1 MIQIIKR
8 KIEMSLN
15 IFSKLAF
22 VGLAALLLVSCTDEA
37 ENGSDDVPE
46 TARQV
51 SVETISMEADN
62 FDDFIRLTGE
72 VEALEDALISAE
84 TQGRILQIANRG
96 ARLNEGDVLAQ
107 LDDRIIKA
115 QYNSAKTA
123 YELAE
128 DSFNRMETL
137 HADSIISTQDFQNA
151 KAQRDQ
157 AKAQLEQAEKQLRDV
172 NIEAPFSGRIEDRMI
187 QRGELISPGMPV
199 ARLVN
204 TSRVRV
210 LVGIPERYSGE
221 IVEGSPVVVRLG
233 SSGHTVESE
242 ISYAG
247 NVIDPE
253 TRTYTAEVEI
263 SNSDQLFKPDM
274 IADVRVKRSTI
285 ENAMIIP
292 RTAVLRSET
301 GINVFRVTEQDG
313 HPVANLVDVETGRA
327 SGALVEIVSGIEPGD
342 EIVISGMINL
352 NEGDRLNILSNQT
365 SIERAERLSQSDRP
379 FVSY

>member
-1 MIQIIKR
+1 MII
-8 KIEMSLN
+8 
-15 IFSKLAF
+15 
-22 VGLAALLLVSCTDEA
+22 AALLLVSCTDEA
-37 ENGSDDVPE
+37 DNNDDVPDA
-46 TARQV
+46 ARQV
-51 SVETISMEADN
+51 SVETINMEADN

-72 VEALEDALISAE
+72 VEAFEDALISAE
-84 TQGRILQIANRG
+84 TQGRILQIADRG
-96 ARLNEGDVLAQ
+96 ARLNEGEVLAQ
-107 LDDRIIKA
+107 LDDRIIRA
-115 QYNSAKTA
+115 QFNSAKTA

-157 AKAQLEQAEKQLRDV
+157 AGAQLEQAEKQLRDV

-204 TSRVRV
+204 SSKVRI

-221 IVEGSPVVVRLG
+221 IDEGSPVVVRPG
-233 SSGHTVESE
+233 SSGKTIESE

-253 TRTYTAEVEI
+253 TRTYIAEIEI
-263 SNSDQLFKPDM
+263 TNSEQIFKPDM
-274 IADVRVKRSTI
+274 IADVRVKRRTI
-285 ENAMIIP
+285 EDAMIIP

-301 GINVFRVTEQDG
+301 GINVFKVVEQDG

-327 SGALVEIVSGIEPGD
+327 SGALIEILSGIEPGE
-342 EIVISGMINL
+342 EIVISGMTNL
-352 NEGDRLNILSNQT
+352 NEGDQLNILSNE
-365 SIERAERLSQSDRP
+365 SSVERALRLSQSDRP

>member
-1 MIQIIKR
+1 
-8 KIEMSLN
+8 MSLN

-137 HADSIISTQDFQNA
+137 HADSIIS
-151 KAQRDQ
+151 
-157 AKAQLEQAEKQLRDV
+157 
-172 NIEAPFSGRIEDRMI
+172 PC
-187 QRGELISPGMPV
+187 
-199 ARLVN
+199 
-204 TSRVRV
+204 
-210 LVGIPERYSGE
+210 
-221 IVEGSPVVVRLG
+221 
-233 SSGHTVESE
+233 
-242 ISYAG
+242 
-247 NVIDPE
+247 
-253 TRTYTAEVEI
+253 
-263 SNSDQLFKPDM
+263 
-274 IADVRVKRSTI
+274 
-285 ENAMIIP
+285 
-292 RTAVLRSET
+292 
-301 GINVFRVTEQDG
+301 
-313 HPVANLVDVETGRA
+313 
-327 SGALVEIVSGIEPGD
+327 
-342 EIVISGMINL
+342 
-352 NEGDRLNILSNQT
+352 
-365 SIERAERLSQSDRP
+365 
-379 FVSY
+379 